1 MSSSIQAIQPCMAL
15 LFGRLITSMNNFF
28 QVTTA
33 YRSDPSNPTLEARF
47 NQSKSSFSDDV
58 VDGVSIDMLVLGIV
72 MFLANYIYM
81 HAWVYTSERTS
92 SRIRSLYLRSVL
104 RQDITFFDKIGAGEI
119 ATRIETDTHLIQ
131 SGISEKVANAVMFL
145 GTFVA
150 GFIIAF
156 TQQPKVAGVMF
167 IIVPVIAIAGGLMNK
182 FTTKYSTNSL
192 NSIADSGTL
201 VEEVISTIRTAK
213 AFGSQ
218 IILGELYDTFLASSR
233 TQGKKMA
240 VSTAISLFLFFFVIY
255 CSYSL
260 SFVCTLL
267 LRGETEV
274 GDIVAAFMS
283 ILIGAF
289 SLAMIAPELQAISKG
304 QAAAAKIY
312 ETIERIPSIDSASK
326 EGLKPESVEGNITF
340 DHVNFVYPARPGVQV
355 MKDFN
360 ANFHQG
366 QMTALVGASGSGKST
381 SVNLVERFYDPI
393 TGVIKLD
400 GNDLRDLN
408 VKWLRSK
415 IGLVGQEPVLFNNS
429 VRANVEHGMIGTE
442 MEGWDDERKLELVMR
457 ACKIAN
463 ADDFINAL
471 PEKYHNSVGE
481 RGMLLSGGQKQRVA
495 IARAIVSDPP
505 ILLLDEATAAL
516 DSASESIVQKA
527 LDQAAKN
534 RTTVAIAHRLSTIKN
549 AQQIIVMGGGE
560 ILEVGDHNTL
570 TANPDG
576 AYSKLVAAQS
586 LAQSKS
592 EEAAQTKKSNEYGV
606 EEHGEKVLPLD
617 HPKRKR
623 SIASEI
629 FENREKTV
637 YDEEKHYSMLSVL
650 RRLVKL
656 NRPGWGAYALGATG
670 AIITGACYPIF
681 GIIFGKTLQD
691 YSSRTPEDPD
701 YHSYIRSHLDRDSL
715 WFFVI
720 AIGAGFSV
728 GLQSWAMQYAGEL
741 LTYALRHESFNKLL
755 RSDVMYFDQ
764 KENSTGIVTSELA
777 SNAQKVVGLA
787 GISMGTVIQS
797 ISCLVFGVAVGI
809 GYSPILALVAT
820 ACIPLTLAAGISR
833 LKIVVTKDEKNKK
846 SYAKSS
852 QRACESA
859 GAIRT
864 VASLT
869 REDQA
874 LGEYEELL
882 QYPLRNSIRTSL
894 WSSAVYGI
902 SQGMAYLV
910 IALIFW
916 YGSQRLM
923 ELKIELQ
930 DFYVCLMSVVFASIQ
945 AGNVFTFVPD
955 ISSARGGAA
964 RILKLLDTR
973 PEIEIDNENVDGKH
987 LDSVEG
993 HVTFENVHFRYPT
1006 RSDVPVLR

>member
-1 MSSSIQAIQPCMAL
+1 
-15 LFGRLITSMNNFF
+15 MNNFF

-47 NQSKSSFSDDV
+47 NQSKSSFSDD

-233 TQGKKMA
+233 TQDELVFCVMFL
-240 VSTAISLFLFFFVIY
+240 TLF
-255 CSYSL
+255 S
-260 SFVCTLL
+260 TLL

-629 FENREKTV
+629 FEHREKTLL
-637 YDEEKHYSMLSVL
+637 DEEKHYSMLSVL

-720 AIGAGFSV
+720 AIGAGFSI

-846 SYAKSS
+846 SYAESS

-945 AGNVFTFVPD
+945 AGNV
-955 ISSARGGAA
+955 G
-964 RILKLLDTR
+964 DT
-973 PEIEIDNENVDGKH
+973 
-987 LDSVEG
+987 
-993 HVTFENVHFRYPT
+993 
-1006 RSDVPVLR
+1006 